1 MYAVQ
6 KVPVGYQLKKRSE
19 KKRSLLEL
27 EEDKEFAFLRLTLMM
42 RIRFRASYFGQIA
55 KNKSLLFVQIE
66 TGFLLCETDAEMV
79 PGPFVCLLVGFFSSS
94 VRFWT

>member
-1 MYAVQ
+1 
-6 KVPVGYQLKKRSE
+6 
-19 KKRSLLEL
+19 
-27 EEDKEFAFLRLTLMM
+27 MM

-94 VRFWT
+94 VRFWTLKMQANVDYYCYVWRRAEFASLGPGLKHPSLR